1 MFRGASLFSPG
12 AANSNQGDSCVRI
25 SPKQGDIE
33 PRWFIIDAEG
43 KVLGRLSTA
52 IATIISGKAK
62 PTYTPFLDTGDHV
75 IVINAEKIV
84 LTGKKETDKIYRH
97 HSLYPGGLKSK
108 EARFVRAEK
117 PESMIEEAVWGMLP
131 KNKIGRK
138 MLKKLKVYRGTDH
151 PHHRAAAREVR
162 SQGVIRRNALGSG

>member
-1 MFRGASLFSPG
+1 MRTYF
-12 AANSNQGDSCVRI
+12 
-25 SPKQGDIE
+25 PKQGDIE
-33 PRWFIIDAEG
+33 PRWFIIDAAG
-43 KVLGRLSTA
+43 QVLGRLSTT
-52 IATIISGKAK
+52 IATIISGKNK

-84 LTGKKETDKIYRH
+84 LTGKKEEEKIYRS

-108 EARFVRAEK
+108 AARFVRAEK

-138 MLKKLKVYRGTDH
+138 MLKKLKVYRGTNH
-151 PHHRAAAREVR
+151 PHAAQKPETLSVAK
-162 SQGVIRRNALGSG
+162 

>member
-1 MFRGASLFSPG
+1 MRTYF
-12 AANSNQGDSCVRI
+12 
-25 SPKQGDIE
+25 PKQGDIE
-33 PRWFIIDAEG
+33 PRWFIIDADG
-43 KVLGRLSTA
+43 QVLGRLSTT
-52 IATIISGKAK
+52 IATIISGKNK

-75 IVINAEKIV
+75 IVINAERIV
-84 LTGKKETDKIYRH
+84 LTGKKETDKIYHH

-108 EARFVRAEK
+108 AARFVRAEK

-151 PHHRAAAREVR
+151 PHAAQKPERLNVA
-162 SQGVIRRNALGSG
+162 G

>member
-1 MFRGASLFSPG
+1 MRTYF
-12 AANSNQGDSCVRI
+12 
-25 SPKQGDIE
+25 PKKGDIE

-43 KVLGRLSTA
+43 QVLGRLSTA

-84 LTGKKETDKIYRH
+84 LTGKKEEDKIYRH
-97 HSLYPGGLKSK
+97 HSLYPGGLK
-108 EARFVRAEK
+108 ERAARFIRAEK
-117 PESMIEEAVWGMLP
+117 PESMIEIAVWGMLP
-131 KNKIGRK
+131 KNRLGRK

-151 PHHRAAAREVR
+151 PHAAQKPESLKVSR
-162 SQGVIRRNALGSG
+162 

>member
-1 MFRGASLFSPG
+1 MFRGASLFTPG
-12 AANSNQGDSCVRI
+12 ARRI
-25 SPKQGDIE
+25 SIRSLMRTYFPKQGDIV
-33 PRWFIIDAEG
+33 PRWFLIDAEG

-97 HSLYPGGLKSK
+97 HSSYPGGLKSK

-151 PHHRAAAREVR
+151 PHTAQQPEKFEVKK
-162 SQGVIRRNALGSG
+162 